1 MEIKALTGVRVLDL
15 TQFLSGPFC
24 TSNLGMFG
32 AEVLKVERP
41 HIGEQGRNDNGPYK
55 QGDVNLKWA
64 IQHCNKGSVTLN
76 LKTEKGK
83 EILTELIK
91 VSDVIVENYAPGTIE
106 KLGFPWEKIHEINPR
121 IIFAQIK
128 GYNDLSP
135 FAKYPAMDGPIQATG
150 GVAAQTGLKGGQ
162 PIISNVALGDA
173 PSGMFTFAGI
183 LAALYQRTM
192 TGLGQH
198 VRVNMQEVI
207 MDYARSTFAIQN
219 RVVKRGAAMTLA
231 GEQAPRGMF
240 ECKPSYEGD
249 SDNWV
254 FLMVRD
260 APGQW
265 QWKNFCEA
273 IGRPELFED
282 PRFLNGVIR
291 LKNEEEVNRIVNE
304 WTHQHDKRE
313 VMDILCNA
321 KLPTGAVMGIMDFLK
336 MQDLYDTNFFQKM
349 VQPGLGEVTIPSSAI
364 KLSDSPVQ
372 VTPAPDLGNIN
383 DHVYKDILGY
393 SDEKIAELKAEDVI

>member
-1 MEIKALTGVRVLDL
+1 MESKALAGVRVLDL
-15 TQFLSGPFC
+15 TQFLSGPVC
-24 TSNLGMFG
+24 TSELGMFG
-32 AEVLKVERP
+32 AEVIKVERP
-41 HIGEQGRNDNGPYK
+41 HVGEQGRNDNGPYK

-64 IQHCNKGSVTLN
+64 IQHCNKKSITLN

-83 EILTELIK
+83 QILTDLIK
-91 VSDVIVENYAPGTIE
+91 ISDVIVENYAPGTIE

-128 GYNDLSP
+128 GYNDKSP

-150 GVAAQTGLKGGQ
+150 GVAAQTGLKNGQ
-162 PIISNVALGDA
+162 PIISNVALADA
-173 PSGMFTFAGI
+173 PSGMFTYAGI
-183 LAALYQRTM
+183 VTALYHRSQ

-240 ECKPSYEGD
+240 ECKPAYEGD
-249 SDNWV
+249 TDNWV

-265 QWKNFCEA
+265 QWKAFTEA

-282 PRFLNGVIR
+282 PRFANGVIR
-291 LKNEEEVNRIVNE
+291 LKNEAIVNQIVNE
-304 WTHQHDKRE
+304 WTSQHDKKE
-313 VMDILCNA
+313 VMDILCQA
-321 KLPTGAVMGIMDFLK
+321 KLPTGAVMGIMDFMK
-336 MQDLYDTNFFQKM
+336 ADDLYETRFLQKM
-349 VQPGLGEVTIPSSAI
+349 VQPGLGEVTIPSTAIRLSA
-364 KLSDSPVQ
+364 SPVQ
-372 VTPAPDLGNIN
+372 VEPAPDLGNDN
-383 DHVYKDILGY
+383 DRVYKQLLGY
-393 SDEKIAELKAEDVI
+393 TQEQMDALRFEDVI